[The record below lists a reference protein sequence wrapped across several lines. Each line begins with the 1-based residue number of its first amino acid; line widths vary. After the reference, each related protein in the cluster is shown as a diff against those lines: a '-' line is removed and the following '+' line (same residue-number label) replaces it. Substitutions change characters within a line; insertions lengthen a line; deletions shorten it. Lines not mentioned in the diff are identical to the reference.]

1 MGHGLG
7 IAAVALTLMATAQEH
22 IEGEVPSVMPRRG
35 GPGNTVVI
43 RAGDDPAARFAEMQL
58 LRGMPLQAVTAA
70 RKCLDANPSSLQC
83 RDVLGR
89 AAAQAGN
96 CGPALEALAIV
107 RGTEEWSARSAMAE
121 GLCRVKSGDLEYA
134 RVVFDEA
141 WMLNPNLL
149 DVWTQRGLVNAR
161 LRDFEELE
169 NDIWSLVN
177 EDPEPWQLDLLELW
191 RDHAADD
198 PGADAIL
205 ASYAYR
211 GTTRDER
218 GIQVHLA
225 LVACERWIAVNDPHT
240 ALAISN
246 LGAEMSRGHVRLSAC
261 RAEATR
267 LDGDPVLA
275 SAIVE
280 RPWNVRNDTPLLDAV
295 NVRAYVDMGRLEEA
309 ATIQASLPDAYEPS
323 AVLSAWYLARA
334 VGDASGM
341 ALARARLQGLVADAD
356 RALSNLIPAH
366 QVP

>member
-1 MGHGLG
+1 MGHGLW
-7 IAAVALTLMATAQEH
+7 IAAVALTLMATAQEPN
-22 IEGEVPSVMPRRG
+22 EGEAPSVMPRRG

-43 RAGDDPAARFAEMQL
+43 REGDDPAARFAEMHL
-58 LRGMPLQAVTAA
+58 MRGMPLQAVTAA
-70 RKCLDANPSSLQC
+70 RKCLEAKPNSLQC

-96 CGPALEALAIV
+96 CGPALDALAIV
-107 RGTEEWSARSAMAE
+107 RGTAEWSARSAMAE
-121 GLCRVKSGDLEYA
+121 GLCRVKSGELEYA
-134 RVVFDEA
+134 RAVFDEA

-149 DVWTQRGLVNAR
+149 DVWTQRGLINAR
-161 LRDFEELE
+161 LRDFEQLDD
-169 NDIWSLVN
+169 DIWRLVD

-198 PGADAIL
+198 PGADAII

-211 GTTRDER
+211 GTTRSER
-218 GIQVHLA
+218 GMQVHIA
-225 LVACERWIAVNDPHT
+225 LVACERWIAVSDPHM
-240 ALAISN
+240 ALAVSN

-309 ATIQASLPDAYEPS
+309 AAIQAELPDAYEPS

-334 VGDASGM
+334 LGDANGM
-341 ALARARLQGLVADAD
+341 SHARSRLHGLVADVD
-356 RALSNLIPAH
+356 RALASLIPAY